1 MGGRDEGGV
10 TPLPHFY
17 RHYLLLPLH
26 NFSHIYFSPFC
37 PSSSLRYH
45 VIVLE

>member
-10 TPLPHFY
+10 APLHHFY
-17 RHYLLLPLH
+17 HHYFLLPLH
-26 NFSHIYFSPFC
+26 NFSHIYFSPLC
-37 PSSSLRYH
+37 PSSFLRYH